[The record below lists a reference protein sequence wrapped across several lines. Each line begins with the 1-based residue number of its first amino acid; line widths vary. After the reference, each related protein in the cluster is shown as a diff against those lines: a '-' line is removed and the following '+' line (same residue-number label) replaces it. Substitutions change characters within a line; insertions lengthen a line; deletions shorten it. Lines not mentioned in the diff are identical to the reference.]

1 MMLNHRA
8 LNTNRSSL
16 QPATATRLAR
26 AIRHLG
32 AAALGGLAA
41 CGMAACASP
50 FGTAGG
56 DGGGQGLYRSILAH
70 DLADGHLLTQPS
82 VMPVDQGV
90 HEMPATAANNADA
103 AVIPATT
110 QGGAAVALHGH
121 PPSTSMTL
129 RQAIEDA
136 LSHNLSIKIQA
147 YVPSISQTQIIQAQ
161 AAFDPSLVS
170 SVQYQHLNEPTPFPS
185 TLGGSFPIG
194 MNNEDQLQSQIGVK
208 KLLSTG
214 GTISLTGSDNYQD
227 FHSSSGLPPD
237 INPSHTAD
245 LGIELKQPLL
255 RGFGVTV
262 NHADIYIARR
272 NQQIA
277 LSDFRREVIRI
288 VARVERTYVQL
299 NQARTE
305 VRIEE
310 QLLRHSRRTLQRLR
324 TRLHMDVDSVQI
336 SQAKAAVDLAQYG
349 LVSAQRQT
357 GDLSEKLKALLNDPA
372 FPAGPG
378 PAIKT
383 ANKLVAEPLAFDLR
397 HDIATALAQRGIMRR
412 DRMNIEKD
420 GIRQAVAK
428 NALLPKANLIAA
440 TDSSG
445 LTMNGSLPGAF
456 RQAITSPNFG
466 FSVGLNVDIP
476 LGNRAARAALYR
488 RRLLRRQAL
497 TRMLKDAQNIARD
510 IASDLINLT
519 ADWSQIRV
527 ARKRRLSAAMVLRGL
542 KVEELSGH
550 ALSPTFLQLQ
560 LNAQENLAE
569 AQIAQSAAVAA
580 YNLDLVQFERD
591 KGSLLEF
598 DRVAISPAGSQ

>member
-1 MMLNHRA
+1 MPP
-8 LNTNRSSL
+8 
-16 QPATATRLAR
+16 PAMDRLATVR
-26 AIRHLG
+26 YVG
-32 AAALGGLAA
+32 AAALGLLAA
-41 CGMAACASP
+41 CAMAACASP
-50 FGTAGG
+50 FGSSGAQGG
-56 DGGGQGLYRSILAH
+56 RQGLYRSILAH
-70 DLADGHLLTQPS
+70 DLADGRLLTQPS
-82 VMPVDQGV
+82 VMRVDQGV
-90 HEMPATAANNADA
+90 HEMAASSAHGADA
-103 AVIPATT
+103 AVIPVTA
-110 QGGAAVALHGH
+110 QGRAMVLGPAH
-121 PPSTSMTL
+121 PPVASMTL
-129 RQAIEDA
+129 RRAIEDA

-147 YVPSISQTQIIQAQ
+147 YVPAISQTQIIQAQ
-161 AAFDPSLVS
+161 AAFDPSLVG

-185 TLGGSFPIG
+185 TLGGAFPIG
-194 MNNEDQLQSQIGVK
+194 VNNEDQLQSQIGVK

-214 GTISLTGSDNYQD
+214 GTVSLTSSDNYQD

-255 RGFGVTV
+255 RGFGAAV

-288 VARVERTYVQL
+288 VARVERTYL
-299 NQARTE
+299 ELDQARTD
-305 VRIEE
+305 VRIEK
-310 QLLRHSRRTLQRLR
+310 QLIRHARRTLQRLR
-324 TRLHMDVDSVQI
+324 TRLHMDVDSVQVN
-336 SQAKAAVDLAQYG
+336 QARAAVDLARYG
-349 LVSAQRQT
+349 LVSAERQT

-378 PAIKT
+378 PTIKT

-397 HDIATALAQRGIMRR
+397 HDIATGLAQRGIMRR

-420 GIRQAVAK
+420 GIRQMVAE

-445 LTMNGSLPGAF
+445 LAMDGSLPGAF
-456 RQAITSPNFG
+456 REAVTSPSFG

-488 RRLLRRQAL
+488 RRMLRRQAL
-497 TRMLKDAQNIARD
+497 TQMLKDAQNIARD

-527 ARKRRLSAAMVLRGL
+527 ARRRRLSAALVLRGL

-569 AQIAQSAAVAA
+569 AQIAQSAAIAA

-591 KGSLLEF
+591 KGTLLEF